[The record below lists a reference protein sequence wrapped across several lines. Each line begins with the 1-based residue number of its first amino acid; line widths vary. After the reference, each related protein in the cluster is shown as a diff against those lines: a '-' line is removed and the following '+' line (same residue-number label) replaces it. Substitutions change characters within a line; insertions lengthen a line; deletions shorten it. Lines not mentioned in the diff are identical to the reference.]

1 MAETTEPKIA
11 RTEALYFD
19 HNGYALP
26 DAEGAEE
33 ITIKQYDQ
41 DGNLV
46 KTTYGHPGNQPAATQ
61 E

>member
-19 HNGYALP
+19 HNGHAL
-26 DAEGAEE
+26 DSADGADE
-33 ITIKQYDQ
+33 IIIKQYDK

-46 KTTYGHPGNQPAATQ
+46 KTTYGHPGDQPAATQ